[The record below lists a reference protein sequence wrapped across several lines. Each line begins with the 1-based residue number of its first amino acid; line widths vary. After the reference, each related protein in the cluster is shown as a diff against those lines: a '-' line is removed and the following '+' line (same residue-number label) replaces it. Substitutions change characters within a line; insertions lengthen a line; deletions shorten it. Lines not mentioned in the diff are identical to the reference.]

1 MSQGYHFIPDRSSE
15 SCSSMS
21 SNNLAR
27 AAKHSIGIKR
37 SRVLVNVGVQVEM
50 CVSAYLRGACRC
62 MCSGTPILGLGTGGH
77 VLIGLR

>member
-1 MSQGYHFIPDRSSE
+1 MSRAQGYGKGRQV
-15 SCSSMS
+15 
-21 SNNLAR
+21 AR

-77 VLIGLR
+77 MLIGFRYC